1 MAVWKFHSVDEMS
14 AAPLP
19 AAAGIAFDRFVRH
32 CSRYRA
38 LAPNTYPRGVFKFRT
53 IAEAQRARELIPA
66 RPAPGAQHPS
76 RPKSQS
82 EPDSPNP

>member
-1 MAVWKFHSVDEMS
+1 MAVWKFRSVDEMS

-38 LAPNTYPRGVFKFRT
+38 LAPHLRPRGVFKFRT

-66 RPAPGAQHPS
+66 RPTPGARRPS
-76 RPKSQS
+76 LPGGPS
-82 EPDSPNP
+82 EPDLSNG